1 MEILKKSVVIAL
13 LIGSQFI
20 QAQDQK
26 LVQDA
31 FVKSYGLETA
41 KKQNEAIDVLK
52 SLNNSENYPTQLRLA
67 WLYYSS
73 KRYDESVATYK
84 KAAELMPASIEALLG
99 IVNPL
104 AVQKK
109 WNEVEQVYL
118 SILKIDPKN
127 SQTNFR
133 LGQIYYNRKE
143 YAKADKYFS
152 TSLNLYPFDYD
163 SMLMSGWNC
172 YFLGKYSEAKELFN
186 RVLLYSPSDA
196 SAKEGLGLIK

>member
-1 MEILKKSVVIAL
+1 MEILKKSVFIAL
-13 LIGSQFI
+13 LIGAQFI

-26 LVQDA
+26 IVQDA
-31 FVKSYGLETA
+31 FLKSYTLETA
-41 KKQNEAIDVLK
+41 KKQNEAIDILK

-73 KRYDESVATYK
+73 KRYDESVASYK

-163 SMLMSGWNC
+163 SMLMCGWNS
-172 YFLGKYSEAKELFN
+172 YFLGKYSEARELFN